1 MRFYSLAQARSAGHL
16 AGAHRG
22 GGRHR
27 RCECLPDP
35 SAVLLLVCFGL
46 GGVVLAQYISR
57 FSKLPVLVKAILVET
72 SLSLNADVQLFDLF
86 ASSFSGTA

>member
-57 FSKLPVLVKAILVET
+57 FSKLPVLGKAILVET
-72 SLSLNADVQLFDLF
+72 SLSLNAVVQFFSLLP
-86 ASSFSGTA
+86 SSFSGPA